1 MCDFE
6 WMWVQFLNGNDNG
19 VDFGGGLLVL
29 INSMTFQVLFDYVLK
44 GHLSLVYEYICNF
57 VFPAAHCFP
66 WSYNLNYFE
75 ITVNTLTANYEYSRS
90 NRENLLLPIQIELSK
105 KPKILC
111 WDFLESTLNLQCLE
125 KKWAS

>member
-1 MCDFE
+1 M
-6 WMWVQFLNGNDNG
+6 QFLNGNDNG

-66 WSYNLNYFE
+66 
-75 ITVNTLTANYEYSRS
+75 
-90 NRENLLLPIQIELSK
+90 
-105 KPKILC
+105 
-111 WDFLESTLNLQCLE
+111 
-125 KKWAS
+125 